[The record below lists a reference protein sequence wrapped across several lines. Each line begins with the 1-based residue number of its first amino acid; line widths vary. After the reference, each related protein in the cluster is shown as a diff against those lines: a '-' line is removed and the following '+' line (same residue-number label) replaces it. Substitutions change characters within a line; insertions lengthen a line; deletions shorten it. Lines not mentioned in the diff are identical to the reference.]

1 MKHPMEAHISAAI
14 SCELR
19 DWLIEQA
26 EREFFTVSQLI
37 RKAIKIYR
45 RGIEADENFAD
56 KPRHQ

>member
-37 RKAIKIYR
+37 RKAIIKYR
-45 RGIEADENFAD
+45 QSLEVKTNENGN
-56 KPRHQ
+56 